1 MNKKSLDRKTA
12 QIFIIESREKGK
24 TDQEIYFDLTQ
35 KYYDTK
41 AVALLITGTVSIANK
56 NKYKVYN
63 NILVGLLG
71 LSIVFKLLTI
81 LNLTV
86 QTGQLWTLVLVFI
99 VPLFAAYFMY
109 EIARYNAPIYRFC
122 GWLTIAGFLQTVG
135 KMEMGTDILLNII
148 FASAVAGLSF
158 YLDSKLFPE
167 YSPKN
172 LKKDSNGDYI
182 LS

>member
-1 MNKKSLDRKTA
+1 M
-12 QIFIIESREKGK
+12 
-24 TDQEIYFDLTQ
+24 
-35 KYYDTK
+35 DT
-41 AVALLITGTVSIANK
+41 
-56 NKYKVYN
+56 
-63 NILVGLLG
+63 
-71 LSIVFKLLTI
+71 
-81 LNLTV
+81 
-86 QTGQLWTLVLVFI
+86 
-99 VPLFAAYFMY
+99 
-109 EIARYNAPIYRFC
+109 RNAPIYRFC